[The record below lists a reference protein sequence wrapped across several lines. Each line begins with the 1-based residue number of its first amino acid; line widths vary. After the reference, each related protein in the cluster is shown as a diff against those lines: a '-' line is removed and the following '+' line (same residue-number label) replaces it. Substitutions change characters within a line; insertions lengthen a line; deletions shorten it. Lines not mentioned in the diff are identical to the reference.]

1 MSETKK
7 RGYGGAIAL
16 ILSGIVL
23 LMITLFDVELDAE
36 VMLEMWPFV
45 LIIVGVSIMPV
56 ERWLKTTLLAVVVA
70 LACITYAYKV
80 DGDIVTKVIDDKYE
94 NVDTTSVTNSSE
106 GIY

>member
-7 RGYGGAIAL
+7 RGYGGGIAL

-23 LMITLFDVELDAE
+23 LMITLFDIDLDAE
-36 VMLEMWPFV
+36 ALFELWPFV

-56 ERWLKTTLLAVVVA
+56 ERWLKTTLLVIVVA
-70 LACITYAYKV
+70 AACITYEYKV
-80 DGDIVTKVIDDKYE
+80 DDSIFNIDEKVE
-94 NVDTTSVTNSSE
+94 AVDTTRVTRSSN